1 MSVVVKVT
9 GQPRRLINQ
18 LRDRFSQINR
28 FFPMA
33 MLAVVILALP
43 AGSDL
48 MLFLLNILPIASI
61 PSIFGMFMS
70 IMTISGS
77 CS

>member
-1 MSVVVKVT
+1 MSAFVKISGRT
-9 GQPRRLINQ
+9 QRLAGRIK
-18 LRDRFSQINR
+18 DRFGVINR

-48 MLFLLNILPIASI
+48 LNSAPASSVTPVFEILGVVQDDSV
-61 PSIFGMFMS
+61 
-70 IMTISGS
+70 
-77 CS
+77 